1 MENKEMVQ
9 LGINPDLIKPI
20 VENQIKSAILAA
32 RGGADNLVESV
43 VNALMTEKVN
53 EKGQKSSYSGENKYN
68 WFDVIVT
75 NTVREAIQAEIKNAI
90 LENANVFKDALVHQL
105 TSKSGANAVAKALID
120 GLNKTFESSWR
131 SKISISF
138 VGNDD

>member
-20 VENQIKSAILAA
+20 VEKQIKSAILAA
-32 RGGADNLVESV
+32 MGGADNLVESV
-43 VNALMTEKVN
+43 VNAIMTEKVDSH
-53 EKGQKSSYSGENKYN
+53 GAKSNYSSENKYN